1 MHVSTLNNPAL
12 HQIEAG
18 KMSTESQL
26 AAAALDTLHGA
37 RGLPSEQASVI
48 LRDFL
53 NSIRSS
59 SSNTVRMTEAADAL
73 ERLIE
78 ELEAKGSASDD
89 DWQSSI
95 EAMLSL
101 TNEAS

>member
-1 MHVSTLNNPAL
+1 
-12 HQIEAG
+12 
-18 KMSTESQL
+18 
-26 AAAALDTLHGA
+26 
-37 RGLPSEQASVI
+37 
-48 LRDFL
+48 
-53 NSIRSS
+53 
-59 SSNTVRMTEAADAL
+59 MTEAADAL
-73 ERLIE
+73 EKLIE